1 MFFLPPFF
9 QRNRLSLQPAFW
21 CVAMGLA
28 CFAVGHAWAQE
39 SSEELA
45 FFERKI
51 RPVLIE
57 HCYECHESS
66 SDQLKGGLAVDT
78 RAGLAKGGDSGPAVV
93 PGSVED
99 SLLLSALRYD
109 SFEMPPSGAL
119 PEAVIADFEKWIQDG
134 AVDPR
139 NNESGTPDVK
149 PIDIESGRKHWAYQP
164 LDRPEIPTVHE
175 DSWATGNIDR
185 FILAKLKEKK
195 LEPATDA
202 EKTVLIRRLYFDLIG
217 LPPTATD
224 IDSFLADGSSEAYEN
239 LVERLL
245 DSPQFGERWGRHWL
259 DVVRYAESVTLRGF
273 ILNEAW
279 RYRDYVIEAF
289 NSDRPLDQFL
299 MEQLA
304 GDLLS
309 ADSVE
314 ERQKQLIATTFL
326 MMGNANLEDQNKP
339 KLEMD
344 YVDEQL
350 DVISRGMLGQT
361 VTCARCHDHKFDPIP
376 TRDYYALAGILKNA
390 TTLNHANISKWV
402 EVPLPLE
409 PDAQQKLDEFDLA
422 VKQLTTEIKSLK
434 QKLNDQGANSS
445 NIVDR
450 IVATDELK
458 GIVVDDEDAEKLGE
472 WQHSTHHKHYVNRG
486 YSHDQNQAKGQK
498 SLRYVPLLPHDGL
511 YEVRFSYQW
520 GDSRAKNV
528 PVTIFGADGETT
540 VSVDETQ
547 PPNLEDRFVSLG
559 VHRFEVA
566 KQAYV
571 EVTTTNTRGFVIAD
585 AVQFVPVEESEAK
598 ESLANQKASDTE
610 VAAEMKRK
618 LERELS
624 ELEAE
629 LADVRKT
636 APDRPMTMSLLDHN
650 KPQDLPI
657 HIRGDVGNLGEVVP
671 RGVLR
676 VATLGE
682 GPSMPADQSG
692 RLELARWIVARDNPL
707 TARVMVNRIWY
718 WLVGTG
724 LVRTLD
730 NFGTTGQSPSHPEL
744 LDYLAM
750 QLMEQNWSAK
760 SLIREIVLSRFYRLA
775 SEAEPTVQQQDPE
788 NRWLTH
794 MNRRRLDAEMIRDA
808 MLVCSNELDDSMGG
822 QTFPETLSN
831 DYDFTFAQPRRS
843 VYVPVFRNSLPEIF
857 ELFDFANVS
866 MVTGKRDVSTVAP
879 QALYFMNHPFPQ
891 GRAEVTAKRFL
902 KEDFGDDTA
911 CLKEVFL
918 AVVGRTPSDE
928 ELQVCLSFLQESDEI
943 HDEERLRTWT
953 ELIKI
958 LFSTVDFRYL
968 R

>member
-1 MFFLPPFF
+1 MAVCL
-9 QRNRLSLQPAFW
+9 
-21 CVAMGLA
+21 VILA
-28 CFAVGHAWAQE
+28 VSRGWAQE
-39 SSEELA
+39 TPEQLA
-45 FFERKI
+45 FFEKKI
-51 RPVLIE
+51 RPVLVE
-57 HCYECHESS
+57 HCYECHQSS
-66 SDQLKGGLAVDT
+66 SEQLKGGLAVDT
-78 RAGLAKGGDSGPAVV
+78 RAGLARGGDSGPAVV
-93 PGSVED
+93 PGSVDD
-99 SLLLSALRYD
+99 SLLLSALRYEA
-109 SFEMPPSGAL
+109 FEMPPSGAL
-119 PEAVIADFEKWIQDG
+119 PNAVIADFEKWIRDG
-134 AVDPR
+134 AADPR
-139 NNESGTPDVK
+139 NDESKK
-149 PIDIESGRKHWAYQP
+149 PIAKEIDIEAGRKHWAYQP
-164 LDRPEIPTVHE
+164 LHLPEIPSVQETT
-175 DSWATGNIDR
+175 WTLGNIDR
-185 FILAKLKEKK
+185 FILAKLEDQN
-195 LEPATDA
+195 LEPVTDA
-202 EKTVLIRRLYFDLIG
+202 EKTVLIRRIFFDLTG
-217 LPPTATD
+217 LPPTPAD
-224 IDSFLADGSSEAYEN
+224 IDAFLDDRSPHAYEH
-239 LVERLL
+239 LVDRLL

-273 ILNEAW
+273 VLKEAW

-304 GDLLS
+304 GDLLP
-309 ADSVE
+309 ADSVD

-409 PDAQQKLDEFDLA
+409 PEAQKELDEFDWA
-422 VKQLTTEIKSLK
+422 VTKLTTEIKTLK
-434 QKLNDQGANSS
+434 QKLNTEGANSS
-445 NIVDR
+445 NIVDK
-450 IVATDELK
+450 IVAVDALK
-458 GIVVDDEDAEKLGE
+458 GTVVDDEDAEKLGE
-472 WQHSTHHKHYVNRG
+472 WQHSTYHKHYVNRG
-486 YSHDQNQAKGQK
+486 YSHDQNQAKGEK
-498 SLRYVPLLPHDGL
+498 SLRFVPQLPRDGF

-540 VSVDETQ
+540 VAVDETQ

-566 KQAYV
+566 EQAYV
-571 EVTTTNTRGFVIAD
+571 EVTTANTRGYVIAD
-585 AVQFVPVEESEAK
+585 AVQFLPVTEPEPNEP
-598 ESLANQKASDTE
+598 LANQRELDTE
-610 VAAEMKRK
+610 VDTQRAQR
-618 LERELS
+618 LESELR
-624 ELEAE
+624 ELEAK
-629 LADVRKT
+629 LADLRKT
-636 APDRPMTMSLLDHN
+636 APDRPMTMSLLDHD

-682 GPSMPADQSG
+682 GPAMPENQSG
-692 RLELARWIVARDNPL
+692 RLELARWIVARENPL
-707 TARVMVNRIWY
+707 TARVMANRIWY

-724 LVRTLD
+724 LVRTVD

-744 LDYLAM
+744 LDYLAVR
-750 QLMEQNWSAK
+750 LMEQNWSSK

-775 SEAEPTVQQQDPE
+775 SEVSPDVHQQDPE

-808 MLVCSNELDDSMGG
+808 MLVCSSELDYSMGG
-822 QTFPETLSN
+822 RTFPNSLAN

-866 MVTGKRDVSTVAP
+866 MVTGRRDISTVAP

-891 GRAEVTAKRFL
+891 GRAEVTSKRFL
-902 KEDFGDDTA
+902 EEDFVDDKA
-911 CLKEVFL
+911 RLKKVFL
-918 AVVGRTPSDE
+918 SVLGRNPGED
-928 ELQVCLSFLQESDEI
+928 ELQMCLSFVRESGEI
-943 HDEERLRTWT
+943 YDEERLETWT

-968 R
+968 Q